1 MSSPVSP
8 VVISFPTLLSD
19 PDGLRKDIEKA
30 FGHDLG
36 CLGVILI
43 SDLPEEYNHLREN
56 LFRLGERFA
65 TLPERNR
72 EKYARPETS
81 YMFGWSH
88 GKEVMNGKPDL
99 LKGSFYANPL
109 TDLPDVPSSLR
120 ASYPELGKIIYE
132 VGLSLAK
139 ACETFVSSSIEGSEG
154 VGDLL
159 KGSNCHKARL
169 LHYYPQSSSQITQ
182 DELCGTH
189 LDHSL
194 LTGLCSAIYLD
205 SSISPPNIIDPP
217 STEAGLWIY
226 PRGESSDKGKP
237 VKVDIPFDCLGF
249 QIGEALEILTEGKLA
264 ATPHYVSGTMG
275 ESSNT
280 ISRETFAFFLQP
292 DIDDFISP
300 SETFGQFTKRVL
312 ERHYTLTPQTED

>member
-1 MSSPVSP
+1 
-8 VVISFPTLLSD
+8 
-19 PDGLRKDIEKA
+19 
-30 FGHDLG
+30 
-36 CLGVILI
+36 
-43 SDLPEEYNHLREN
+43 LPEQ
-56 LFRLGERFA
+56 
-65 TLPERNR
+65 NR

-88 GKEVMNGKPDL
+88 GKEVMTGKPDL

-109 TDLPDVPSSLR
+109 TDLPDVPVSVSCLSPQQYLTGGYYHGNVWPDEPGLEEFER
-120 ASYPELGKIIYE
+120 IFKALGKIIYE

-205 SSISPPNIIDPP
+205 SSISPPNIIEPP

-292 DIDDFISP
+292 DIGDFISP

-312 ERHYTLTPQTED
+312 ERHYTLTPKTED